1 MRKHEKPKSMKI
13 PVALT
18 LCAGITLACGL
29 PAEGG
34 AEFRSYLPGF
44 KQARYFRL
52 TITAVYNGKWS
63 THVAEINAIS
73 IVK

>member
-29 PAEGG
+29 PATAQG
-34 AEFRSYLPGF
+34 
-44 KQARYFRL
+44 
-52 TITAVYNGKWS
+52 TTAVAARQQAKDTYS
-63 THVAEINAIS
+63 PIQR
-73 IVK
+73 